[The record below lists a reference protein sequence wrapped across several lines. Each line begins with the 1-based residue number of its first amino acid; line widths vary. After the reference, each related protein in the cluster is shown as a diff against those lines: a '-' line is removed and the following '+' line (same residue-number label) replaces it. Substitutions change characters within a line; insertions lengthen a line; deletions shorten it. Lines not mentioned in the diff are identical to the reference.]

1 MIRLIIPFLLCCS
14 LTAFA
19 SEDHEAAR
27 AAVERG
33 ELLPLSRILVIVAQ
47 EFPGRVLEVEL
58 EREKGR
64 YIYEFEILQANGA
77 VIEVQYDGRTA
88 QRLKVEREDD

>member
-1 MIRLIIPFLLCCS
+1 MLRLLIPFMLCCS
-14 LTAFA
+14 LAAFA
-19 SEDHEAAR
+19 EEDHEAAR

-33 ELLPLSRILVIVAQ
+33 ELLPLSRILVIVGH
-47 EFPGRVLEVEL
+47 EFPGSVLEVEL

-64 YIYEFEILQANGA
+64 YIYEFEILQANGD